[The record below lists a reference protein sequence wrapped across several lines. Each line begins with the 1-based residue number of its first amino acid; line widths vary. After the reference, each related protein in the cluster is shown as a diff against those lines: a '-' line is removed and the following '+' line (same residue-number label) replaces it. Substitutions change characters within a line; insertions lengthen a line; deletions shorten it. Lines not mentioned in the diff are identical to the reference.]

1 MQHGPWTSIRMRF
14 SQPPPSVTSAETP
27 HPPVPLP
34 NGQFAEVGEVLR
46 APFGQD
52 PLWIHQPATN
62 PFNMGTAEQGI
73 TLLHL
78 RLLFF
83 NKTSCSEIVILEV
96 SRIVNRCESFLKMP
110 WGFSD
115 LQDLERQAF
124 DLRSSMQPDL
134 VFSGS
139 CHEGSFMLC
148 TTPRRPHLGMANIL
162 HPVVIWGQACKRS
175 TRLYWQIAW
184 IWIFSLKLQLRV
196 PV

>member
-1 MQHGPWTSIRMRF
+1 MSF

-34 NGQFAEVGEVLR
+34 NGHFAEVGEVLR

-52 PLWIHQPATN
+52 YLWIHHQPAAN
-62 PFNMGTAEQGI
+62 PFNMGTEEQAI

-96 SRIVNRCESFLKMP
+96 SRFVNLCESFLKMS
-110 WGFSD
+110 WVFSD
-115 LQDLERQAF
+115 LQDLERQGF
-124 DLRSSMQPDL
+124 DLRSSMQRDL
-134 VFSGS
+134 GSSGS
-139 CHEGSFMLC
+139 CHEWSFMLR
-148 TTPRRPHLGMANIL
+148 TAPRRPYLGMADIF

-175 TRLYWQIAW
+175 TRLYWQISW
-184 IWIFSLKLQLRV
+184 IWIFSLRLQLHV